1 MGCGKGGNAEPCHI
15 KATLKRKDNLR
26 PPQVWTA
33 VARRV
38 NLPMTHAATD
48 QERANSTLGL
58 HRFQRKNGYES
69 RNTTFLLD
77 RTRTPKWFGECHTD
91 TSKT

>member
-26 PPQVWTA
+26 PPQKWTA

-38 NLPMTHAATD
+38 NLPMTHAATTYKECSPLPREGRVMD
-48 QERANSTLGL
+48 LAHTNNIHPL
-58 HRFQRKNGYES
+58 K
-69 RNTTFLLD
+69 TT
-77 RTRTPKWFGECHTD
+77 K
-91 TSKT
+91 KY